1 MIIIIYLEIKMG
13 GTKQNVSPNMVLL
26 NKLLSNQEIIISK
39 MKTIDNEISKLNLMT
54 NNLLTKHTL
63 TTQRVSVIET
73 KIDTILKPKGWF
85 YD

>member
-1 MIIIIYLEIKMG
+1 MG